1 MVGYALLTLLP
12 AVSLRGD
19 EWLVTPFAF
28 AQRTSPKKSVNL
40 LHSPWTASPTV
51 SPTSASSSSA
61 PRPDNGRLISA
72 TIMRIR
78 RNRFWARSM
87 RSASRRAAISRTSFQ
102 PCWSNVSASPTC
114 KLGAGMDHQALTS
127 PIDRPA
133 FYEKMLQYRPEKVT
147 FASKKA
153 ASSFYGRPTKAIALG
168 RQPAEGDFLIVFVL
182 DFGIIRP
189 FGTSCPHRAQPDG
202 MTLSTAETPTNAG
215 KP

>member
-1 MVGYALLTLLP
+1 
-12 AVSLRGD
+12 
-19 EWLVTPFAF
+19 
-28 AQRTSPKKSVNL
+28 
-40 LHSPWTASPTV
+40 
-51 SPTSASSSSA
+51 
-61 PRPDNGRLISA
+61 
-72 TIMRIR
+72 
-78 RNRFWARSM
+78 
-87 RSASRRAAISRTSFQ
+87 
-102 PCWSNVSASPTC
+102 
-114 KLGAGMDHQALTS
+114 MDHQALTS